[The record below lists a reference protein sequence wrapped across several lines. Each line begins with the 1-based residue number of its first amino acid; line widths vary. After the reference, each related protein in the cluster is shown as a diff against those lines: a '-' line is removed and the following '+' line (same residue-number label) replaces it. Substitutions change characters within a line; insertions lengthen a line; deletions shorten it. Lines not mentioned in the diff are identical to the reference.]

1 MTPSAPECVMEHI
14 CCNLCGADD
23 YKVRIS
29 STLDRKKR
37 ADWNAY
43 ACTNG
48 GYGDHGPIVVCKQCG
63 FVYADPRPQSTE
75 VLDIYEAVQDPL
87 YVEEREGRVL
97 TFEHHLRPLER
108 VTGPANGRRLLDVG
122 AHTGV
127 FVDIATRHG
136 WDAWGVEPST
146 WAVEQARAQGLQM
159 HLGTLEN
166 TAFPADHFSV
176 VTMWDVIEHVPD
188 PCATLQ
194 AAWRVLEPGG
204 LLVVHTMDI
213 DSLFS
218 RLMGRRWPWYM
229 EMHLFYFSRHTL
241 VAMLNK
247 AGFCVRWMGAQGR
260 YLQAGYLASRVTA
273 LLPWVGRPLERLVT
287 GLKLR
292 EVALR
297 INLGDLFTTY
307 AQKVGK

>member
-1 MTPSAPECVMEHI
+1 MTPTVSELQTEHI
-14 CCNLCGADD
+14 RCNLCGADD
-23 YKVRIS
+23 YKLHIP
-29 STLDRKKR
+29 STLNRKKQ

-48 GYGDHGPIVVCKQCG
+48 GYGCHGPIVRCKHCG
-63 FVYADPRPQSTE
+63 FVYADPRPQSGE

-108 VTGPANGRRLLDVG
+108 LTGPGKGRRLLDVG

-146 WAVEQARAQGLQM
+146 WAVEQARAQGLKM
-159 HLGTLEN
+159 HLGTLED
-166 TAFPADHFSV
+166 ADFPAGHFSV

-188 PCATLQ
+188 PFSTLQ
-194 AAWRVLEPGG
+194 SAWRVLEPNG
-204 LLVVHTMDI
+204 LLVIHTMDI
-213 DSLFS
+213 SSLFS
-218 RLMGRRWPWYM
+218 RLMGRHWPWYM

-241 VAMLNK
+241 RQMLDK
-247 AGFCVRWMGAQGR
+247 AGFRVLWMKAQGR
-260 YLQAGYLASRVTA
+260 YLQAGYLASRITA
-273 LLPWVGRPLERLVT
+273 LAPAIGTPLESLTTR
-287 GLKLR
+287 LKLR
-292 EVALR
+292 KVPLR

-307 AQKVGK
+307 ARKL